1 MDRPAKMTLTS
12 TLRGPRRGRC
22 APLWRWLW
30 LPAML
35 GLSACSQNPF
45 MPTQQVAGYPQQPQ
59 ALQPNPAQLYDLDR
73 RTSGLDANNR
83 DLTSMLA
90 QSRQQVQ
97 YLREQLALVQQQ
109 LGETTKRL
117 QESQVAKTEMEKR
130 TQALETTAARRG
142 GAVITA
148 NNSLQQTLRKVD
160 VQGLDV
166 RQEGDAIRIEL
177 PADQLFAPGTAQL
190 VGSAFPILDRVAGEL
205 SRNYPKQLIGIEGH
219 TDSTP
224 VYGSISNHQLAAAQ
238 ALAIF
243 DQFTRRNR
251 LPSQQFFLAA
261 QGSNKPL
268 TSNATQAG
276 RTKNRRIE
284 LVVYPDTIEPQ

>member
-1 MDRPAKMTLTS
+1 MDCPATMTLTS
-12 TLRGPRRGRC
+12 TLRGPRRGPR
-22 APLWRWLW
+22 APLWHWFL
-30 LPAML
+30 LSAIL
-35 GLSACSQNPF
+35 GLSACNQNPL
-45 MPTQQVAGYPQQPQ
+45 MPMQQVAGYPQQPQ
-59 ALQPNPAQLYDLDR
+59 ALQSNPTQLYDLDR

-109 LGETTKRL
+109 LGETTKRF
-117 QESQVAKTEMEKR
+117 QESQVAKMEMEKR
-130 TQALETTAARRG
+130 IQALETTAARRG

-160 VQGLDV
+160 IQGLEV

-177 PADQLFAPGTAQL
+177 PVDQLFAPGTAQL

-224 VYGSISNHQLAAAQ
+224 VYGSVSNHQLAAAQ
-238 ALAIF
+238 ALAVF

-251 LPSQQFFLAA
+251 LPTQQFFLSA
-261 QGSNKPL
+261 QGSNKPS

-276 RTKNRRIE
+276 RAKNRRIE
-284 LVVYPDTIEPQ
+284 LVVFPDTIEPQ

>member
-1 MDRPAKMTLTS
+1 MDRPATKTLTS
-12 TLRGPRRGRC
+12 TLRAPRRGVF
-22 APLWRWLW
+22 APRWQWLL

-35 GLSACSQNPF
+35 CLSACNQNPF
-45 MPTQQVAGYPQQPQ
+45 MPTQQVAGYPQQTP

-97 YLREQLALVQQQ
+97 YLREQSSLLQQQ

-117 QESQVAKTEMEKR
+117 QESQVAKTELEKR
-130 TQALETTAARRG
+130 LQTLETTASRRG

-160 VQGLDV
+160 IPGVEV
-166 RQEGDAIRIEL
+166 RQEGDSIRIEL

-190 VGSAFPILDRVAGEL
+190 VGSAFPILDRVADEL
-205 SRNYPKQLIGIEGH
+205 SRNYPKQRIGIEGH

-224 VYGSISNHQLAAAQ
+224 VYGSVSNHQLAAAQ
-238 ALAIF
+238 ALAVF

-251 LPSQQFFLAA
+251 LPAQQFFIGA
-261 QGSNKPL
+261 QGPNKPL
-268 TSNATQAG
+268 TSNATPAG
-276 RTKNRRIE
+276 RVKNRRIE
-284 LVVYPDTIEPQ
+284 LVICTDTVEPQ